1 MESNNEFEKFVSE
14 MEQYS
19 VPDLELI
26 CNTQK
31 ELYSDEEMAAI
42 QDILRKKKVVSKK
55 TGDKFYIVATI
66 FCITAL
72 LLPVAGLVAGV
83 IMIIAGIKGD
93 PKWKS
98 AGKKTLV
105 AVIISV
111 MLRSFLYSGGFKIF

>member
-66 FCITAL
+66 FCIAAL

-111 MLRSFLYSGGFKIF
+111 MLRSFLYSGGFKIC

>member
-66 FCITAL
+66 FCIAAL

>member
-1 MESNNEFEKFVSE
+1 M
-14 MEQYS
+14 
-19 VPDLELI
+19 
-26 CNTQK
+26 
-31 ELYSDEEMAAI
+31 
-42 QDILRKKKVVSKK
+42 
-55 TGDKFYIVATI
+55 ATI
-66 FCITAL
+66 FCIAAL

>member
-66 FCITAL
+66 FCIAAL

-98 AGKKTLV
+98 TGKKTLV